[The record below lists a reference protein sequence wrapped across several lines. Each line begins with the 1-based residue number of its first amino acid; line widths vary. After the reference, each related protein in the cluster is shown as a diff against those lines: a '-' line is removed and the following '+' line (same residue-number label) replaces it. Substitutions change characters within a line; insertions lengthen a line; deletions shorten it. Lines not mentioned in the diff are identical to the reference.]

1 MKRIF
6 TLVFGIILLANADL
20 KSQTY
25 SISPNDTIVVTAP
38 YYTIT
43 IFDIFQDNISGAPLN
58 LGWTLISNN
67 LVAGWDFS
75 LCDYNTCYIGIPASG
90 TMATVPAA
98 GQGFLGVNVDPTN
111 ISGTGVVRI
120 YVYDVTA
127 PNGGDTLTWII
138 NTPPVGIDAVEGANI
153 SLNVYPN
160 PTTDVLYVTS
170 NANQNATVTILDV
183 TGRQVA
189 EGVQNVQGSFVV
201 NVAAL
206 SQGVYI
212 MSYQTESGSIIQRE
226 FVKAQQ

>member
-1 MKRIF
+1 MKKIF
-6 TLVFGIILLANADL
+6 TLVFGIIILANVDL

-25 SISPNDTIVVTAP
+25 AITPNDTIVVTAP
-38 YYTIT
+38 YFTIT

-58 LGWTLISNN
+58 LGWTLITNN
-67 LVAGWDFS
+67 LVAGWDYS
-75 LCDYNTCYIGIPASG
+75 LCDYNTCYIGMPASG

-111 ISGTGVVRI
+111 ISGTGIVRI
-120 YVYDVTA
+120 YVYDMTD

-138 NTPPVGIDAVEGANI
+138 STPPVGIDAVEGSSL

-160 PTTDVLYVTS
+160 PTSDVLYVTS
-170 NANQNATVTILDV
+170 NANQNATVAILDV

-201 NVAAL
+201 NVATL
-206 SQGVYI
+206 PQGVYI
-212 MSYQTESGSIIQRE
+212 MSYQTGSGLIEQRE

>member
-1 MKRIF
+1 MKRTF
-6 TLVFGIILLANADL
+6 TLLFGIILLANADL

-25 SISPNDTIVVTAP
+25 AISPNDTIVVTAP

-58 LGWTLISNN
+58 LGWTLITNN

-120 YVYDVTA
+120 YVYDVTD

-138 NTPPVGIDAVEGANI
+138 NTPPVGIDPVADAAI

-160 PTTDVLYVTS
+160 PATDILNVT
-170 NANQNATVTILDV
+170 ANNNQVATVTILDV

-189 EGVQNVQGSFVV
+189 EGVQNASGSFVV
-201 NVAAL
+201 NVAEL
-206 SQGVYI
+206 PQGMYI
-212 MSYQTESGSIIQRE
+212 MTYQTESGLIEQRE
-226 FVKAQQ
+226 FIKAQQ